1 MSDND
6 FAGLDLEEFETA
18 LERVHI
24 RVGKIACEVT
34 DAVVEHDKLPHITFV
49 VRLSRGEQRY
59 DSLVCQAFSSKNKLG
74 NPAIHVQCSSKAN
87 QKDILVPTR
96 GRTETAM
103 APVLVSAVLRWYAD
117 LSFQSALAAA
127 RMDVEPGEGSED
139 KVDRLRAWLKGQES
153 DQGALTKLHV
163 SLPAGTTTVPA
174 NTRAFAHPDRAQA
187 YGLIEHGPTAVLH
200 IVLVKNSDLAPDV
213 EMLEHFKASSPDNA
227 GIEIGV
233 PESVCYTGCAL
244 VTREVSSDAVRA
256 LAASEPNQRTIGD
269 DYIKLVRQFMK
280 ASPTPVKFGA
290 DQFHVTSKGP
300 HGTDPEHEH
309 QHTITI
315 ATPDMDYYANL
326 QGYRDSAITE
336 KVVVHARSSPAAG
349 RALIGYVST
358 SVNAANLLKQILSK
372 VRDLESERA
381 KHATAAAEPRVHG
394 QNPKREFR
402 EITRF
407 GETAKSDDGTLTVK
421 SPKVPDYQDYADLDV
436 FINGKYRND
445 VKLRLEIPHK
455 GNVLHVKGT
464 FGDAKIQ
471 LDIECTRK
479 SFSFTGGDGL
489 SVLKVLAN
497 KLAHAMPRYAE
508 KNSDAMLSV
517 KAEKPT
523 RETLEGSDYTFYN
536 GDGHYPAYDLQILSG
551 ADSRSYYLR
560 KINLTYVIRAGLPYF
575 SRSEKWYKEPEL
587 KVPVAPETPEQ
598 FKARIVQAINRD
610 LKPKIKAI
618 EAEKAE
624 RERLARIAW
633 ESNDD

>member
-1 MSDND
+1 MNND
-6 FAGLDLEEFETA
+6 FAGADMEDLETA

-24 RVGKIACEVT
+24 RVGKVT
-34 DAVVEHDKLPHITFV
+34 CDVMDAVVEYDKLPHVTFV
-49 VRLSRGEQRY
+49 VRLSRNGERY
-59 DSLVCQAFSSKNKLG
+59 DRLVCRAFSSKNKLG
-74 NPAIHVQCSSKAN
+74 NQAIHVQCSSKAN

-139 KVDRLRAWLKGQES
+139 KVRAWLKGQES
-153 DQGALTKLHV
+153 DQDALTKLHV

-187 YGLIEHGPTAVLH
+187 YGLIEHGPAAVLR
-200 IVLVKNSDLAPDV
+200 IVLVKISELAPDV
-213 EMLEHFKASSPDNA
+213 EMLEHFKAVSPDNA

-233 PESVCYTGCAL
+233 PESVCYTGCVL
-244 VTREVSSDAVRA
+244 VTRDVDVDAVA
-256 LAASEPNQRTIGD
+256 HAASEPNQRTIGD

-280 ASPTPVKFGA
+280 ASPTPVKLGV

-309 QHTITI
+309 QHTLTI

-349 RALIGYVST
+349 KVLIGYVST
-358 SVNAANLLKQILSK
+358 SVSAANLLKQILSK
-372 VRDLESERA
+372 VRELENERT
-381 KHATAAAEPRVHG
+381 KQATAAAEPRVQG

-455 GNVLHVKGT
+455 GNVLHVQGT
-464 FGDAKIQ
+464 FGDAKIK

-479 SFSFTGGDGL
+479 RFSFLGDDGP

-523 RETLEGSDYTFYN
+523 TEAIDGGDYTFYN
-536 GDGHYPAYDLQILSG
+536 GDGQYPAYDLQILSG
-551 ADSRSYYLR
+551 AENRSYYLR

-587 KVPVAPETPEQ
+587 KVPVVPETPEQ
-598 FKARIVQAINRD
+598 FKTRIVQAINRD

>member
-1 MSDND
+1 VNENE
-6 FAGLDLEEFETA
+6 FAGMDLEEFETA

-24 RVGKIACEVT
+24 RVGKVSCEVT
-34 DAVVEHDKLPHITFV
+34 DAVVEHDKLPSITFV
-49 VRLSRGEQRY
+49 IRLSRDGERY
-59 DSLVCQAFSSKNKLG
+59 DSLVCRAFSSKNKLG

-96 GRTETAM
+96 GRTEIAM

-117 LSFQSALAAA
+117 LSFQSALAAT

-139 KVDRLRAWLKGQES
+139 KVDRLRAWFKGQES
-153 DQGALTKLHV
+153 DPEATTKLHV

-187 YGLIEHGPTAVLH
+187 YGLIEHGPAAVLR
-200 IVLVKNSDLAPDV
+200 IVLVKISELAPDV
-213 EMLEHFKASSPDNA
+213 EMLEHFKAVSPDNA

-233 PESVCYTGCAL
+233 PESVCYTGCVL
-244 VTREVSSDAVRA
+244 VTRDVDVDGVAH
-256 LAASEPNQRTIGD
+256 AASEPNQRTIGD

-280 ASPTPVKFGA
+280 ANPTPVKFGA
-290 DQFHVTSKGP
+290 DQFHVTSQAP
-300 HGTDPEHEH
+300 HGTKPEYEH
-309 QHTITI
+309 QHTLTI

-326 QGYRDSAITE
+326 HGYRDSAITE
-336 KVVVHARSSPAAG
+336 NVVVHASSSPAAG
-349 RALIGYVST
+349 RVLIGRVRT
-358 SVNAANLLKQILSK
+358 SVNAAHLLKQILSK

-381 KHATAAAEPRVHG
+381 KHATAAAEPRAQG
-394 QNPKREFR
+394 QDPKREFR
-402 EITRF
+402 SITQF
-407 GETAKSDDGTLTVK
+407 GDTAKSDDGTLTVK
-421 SPKVPDYQDYADLDV
+421 SPKVPTYQDYADLDV
-436 FINGKYRND
+436 FVNGKYRND

-455 GNVLHVKGT
+455 GNVLHVQGT

-508 KNSDAMLSV
+508 KNSDAMQEV
-517 KAEKPT
+517 KAEKPAM
-523 RETLEGSDYTFYN
+523 EPIDGSDYTFYN

-587 KVPVAPETPEQ
+587 KVPVVPETPEQ
-598 FKARIVQAINRD
+598 FKTRIVQAINRD

-633 ESNDD
+633 ENNDD